1 LQSIAVCAYFPDSQ
15 RSKLSMPTTELCY
28 TSKDERLNLN
38 GEWQFRQCGKKEW
51 LPAQVPGC
59 NFTDLLSNQ
68 QINDPF
74 FRNEESELQWIEK
87 HDWEYRKSFQV
98 DESMLCEN
106 ELALV
111 FAGLDTYCDVYLN
124 GVLLLKS
131 NNMFVGHKVLCKPYL
146 HVGENTLLV
155 IFRSPINEVMPTFL
169 NNGFTYPAEND
180 KSEERLSV
188 FTRKAPYH
196 YGWDWGPRFV
206 TSGIWRNVYLET
218 VKETSISDV
227 YVQQEQLCE
236 ELAQLNF
243 KISLTQ
249 AEQFSGTLDI
259 ECLNKNGLSKQIDI
273 PVNAHKNE
281 INIPFS
287 INEPNLWWPNGLG
300 EAFLYQFKVTLSS
313 NKQCISAKEVVIGLR
328 TIEVIN
334 EADEFGES
342 FYLKV
347 NGQATFMKGA
357 NYIPSDSFLNRVSS
371 SKYQGIF
378 DDAVAAN
385 MNMLRVWGGGIY
397 ENDEFYQLADQNGI
411 LIWQDFMFA
420 CSLYPADDDFL
431 NTVADEVEYNVK
443 RLRNH
448 ACIALWCGN
457 NETEM
462 GIEFWKWP
470 TTFNYSDALYQQ
482 LKQDYAK
489 LFQSVLPEL
498 VKRFDPERFYFSSSP
513 IGFWENKADDNR
525 GDNHYW
531 GVWHGEEPFSEF
543 KQRVPRFMS
552 EFGFQSFPIMDSVKK
567 YSTEDDWHIDSAVM
581 KSHQKHPRGNSLIRQ
596 YMKDEYKDPKDFE
609 SFLYLS
615 QVQQA
620 LGLKIAFEA
629 HRSAMPFC
637 MGTLYWQFNDCWPVA
652 SWSGIDYYGRWKA
665 LHYQAQRCF
674 KHIAVFV
681 DESIHENIEKLQV
694 NIVCDKRESSRL
706 LLTEQL
712 MTLDGQLLWSQ
723 KNIVETKPNA
733 SEVQSSK
740 NIDQFL
746 VEADKSNIVFV
757 ASLHDVDSNDH
768 PKEMISEAMHYFMAT
783 KDLKL
788 SNATLTVNKSVE
800 GDKIALSLFA
810 DSLMRQVYVSI
821 EELDGNFSDNFFDLL
836 PLQSKQIAISTQ
848 GKTEQEVTLLLE
860 KIRIVSIVDTYQN
873 NNNNNQKVN

>member
-1 LQSIAVCAYFPDSQ
+1 
-15 RSKLSMPTTELCY
+15 MPTTELRY
-28 TSKDERLNLN
+28 TSKEERLCLN
-38 GEWQFRQCGKKEW
+38 GEWKFRQCGKKDW
-51 LPAQVPGC
+51 LTAQVPGC

-74 FRNEESELQWIEK
+74 FRNEESQLQWIEK
-87 HDWEYRKSFQV
+87 HDWEYLKSFQV
-98 DESMLCEN
+98 NESMLKET

-124 GVLLLKS
+124 DVLILQS
-131 NNMFVGHKVLCKPYL
+131 NNMFVGHKVLCKSHL
-146 HVGENTLLV
+146 HLGENTLLV
-155 IFRSPINEVMPTFL
+155 IFRSPINEVMPTFRK
-169 NNGFTYPAEND
+169 NGFTYPAEND

-218 VKETSISDV
+218 VNEACIADV
-227 YVQQEQLCE
+227 YVQQEQLSE
-236 ELAQLNF
+236 DVAQLNF
-243 KISLTQ
+243 QISLSNV
-249 AEQFSGTLDI
+249 EQFSGVINI
-259 ECLNKNGLSKQIDI
+259 ECLNVNGLSQQIDI
-273 PVNAHKNE
+273 EVNANQNE
-281 INIPFS
+281 INIPLS
-287 INEPNLWWPNGLG
+287 INKPSLWWPNGLG
-300 EAFLYQFKVTLSS
+300 EAFLYQFKVYLSS
-313 NKQCISAKEVVIGLR
+313 NQQCICSKEVVIGLR

-347 NGQATFMKGA
+347 NGQPTFMKGA
-357 NYIPSDSFLNRVSS
+357 NYIPSDSFLNRVSD
-371 SKYQGIF
+371 SKYQRIF

-420 CSLYPADDDFL
+420 CSLYPADVDFL

-462 GIEFWKWP
+462 GIEFWQWP

-489 LFQSVLPEL
+489 LFQVVLPEL
-498 VKRFDPERFYFSSSP
+498 VERFDPERFYFSSSP
-513 IGFWENKADDNR
+513 IGYWENKADDNR

-552 EFGFQSFPIMDSVKK
+552 EYGFQSFPIMDSVKK

-596 YMKDEYKDPKDFE
+596 YMKTEYHDPKDFE

-674 KHIAVFV
+674 KPIAVFV
-681 DESIHENIEKLQV
+681 DESDEKLQV
-694 NIVCDKRESSRL
+694 NIVCDKRESSQL
-706 LLTEQL
+706 LLTERL

-723 KNIVETKPNA
+723 NNVVDTSPNA
-733 SEVQSSK
+733 NEVYSS
-740 NIDQFL
+740 NSIDTFL
-746 VEADKSNIVFV
+746 AGADKTNIVFV
-757 ASLHDVDSNDH
+757 ACLREIDSKD
-768 PKEMISEAMHYFMAT
+768 KMGEVISEAMHYFTAT

-788 SNATLTVNKSVE
+788 SNATLTMHKSVV
-800 GDKIALSLFA
+800 DNQIKLSLSA

-821 EELDGNFSDNFFDLL
+821 EELNGNFSDNFFDLL
-836 PLQSKQIAISTQ
+836 PQQSKQVSIPTE
-848 GKTEQEVTLLLE
+848 GKTAQEVSLLLE

-873 NNNNNQKVN
+873 NNNNLKVN

>member
-1 LQSIAVCAYFPDSQ
+1 
-15 RSKLSMPTTELCY
+15 MPIKELCY
-28 TSKDERLNLN
+28 KPKDERLCLN

-51 LPAQVPGC
+51 LNAKVPGC
-59 NFTDLLSNQ
+59 NFTDLINNQ

-74 FRNEESELQWIEK
+74 YRVEESELQWVEK
-87 HDWEYRKSFQV
+87 HDWEYRKLFNV
-98 DESMLCEN
+98 NETMLAASAL
-106 ELALV
+106 ELI

-124 GVLLLKS
+124 DILILQS
-131 NNMFVGHKVLCKPYL
+131 HNMFVGHNISCKQWL
-146 HVGENTLLV
+146 KAGENTLHL
-155 IFRSPINEVMPTFL
+155 IFRSPINEVMPRFL
-169 NNGFTYPAEND
+169 DNGFTYPAEND

-196 YGWDWGPRFV
+196 FGWDWGPRFV
-206 TSGIWRNVYLET
+206 TSGIWRSIFLEAIN
-218 VKETSISDV
+218 EASITDV
-227 YVQQEQLCE
+227 YVQQEQLTE
-236 ELAQLNF
+236 DSALLNF
-243 KISLTQ
+243 QVSLTGI
-249 AEQFSGTLDI
+249 EQFSGTLNI
-259 ECLNKNGLSKQIDI
+259 ECLNVSGLTKQIDI
-273 PVNAHKNE
+273 RVNSYKNE
-281 INIPFS
+281 FNIPLA
-287 INEPNLWWPNGLG
+287 IGKPTLWWPNGLG
-300 EAFLYQFKVTLSS
+300 DAFLYQFKISLCS
-313 NKQCISAKEVVIGLR
+313 NQQYISDKELAIGLR

-334 EADEFGES
+334 EKDEFGES

-347 NGQATFMKGA
+347 NGQPTFMKGA
-357 NYIPSDSFLNRVSS
+357 NYIPSDSFLDRVSS
-371 SKYQGIF
+371 DKYEKIF

-397 ENDEFYQLADQNGI
+397 EEDEFYQLADQYGI

-420 CSLYPADDDFL
+420 CSLYPADNSFL

-462 GIEFWKWP
+462 GIEFWQWP
-470 TTFNYSDALYQQ
+470 TTFSYSDELYQK

-489 LFQSVLPEL
+489 LFKDILPEL

-513 IGFWENKADDNR
+513 IGYWENKADDNR

-552 EFGFQSFPIMDSVKK
+552 EYGFQSFPIMDSVKK
-567 YSTEDDWHIDSAVM
+567 YSVEEDWHIDSAVM

-596 YMKDEYKDPKDFE
+596 YMKAEYQDPKDFE

-674 KHIAVFV
+674 KSIAVFV
-681 DESIHENIEKLQV
+681 DESDDELHV
-694 NIVCDKRESSRL
+694 NIVCDQHESTTL

-712 MTLDGQLLWSQ
+712 ITLDGKILWSQ
-723 KNIVETKPNA
+723 QDVIKVKPNA
-733 SEVQSSK
+733 SEVHSSK
-740 NIDQFL
+740 KVNEL
-746 VEADKSNIVFV
+746 LANTDKSNAVFV
-757 ASLHDVDSNDH
+757 TCLYEVDSKSK
-768 PKEMISEAMHYFMAT
+768 PQKLISEAMHYFTAT
-783 KDLKL
+783 KNLNLSTAVLTLHKL
-788 SNATLTVNKSVE
+788 VTDNEIKLTLS
-800 GDKIALSLFA
+800 A
-810 DSLMRQVYVSI
+810 DHLMRQVYVSI

-836 PLQSKQIAISTQ
+836 PNQSKKISIPVQ
-848 GKTEQEVTLLLE
+848 GKTEQEVTSLLE
-860 KIRIVSIVDTYQN
+860 KIRIVSIIDTYQAL
-873 NNNNNQKVN
+873 Q

>member
-1 LQSIAVCAYFPDSQ
+1 
-15 RSKLSMPTTELCY
+15 MPTTVLPSNTKEESLC
-28 TSKDERLNLN
+28 LN
-38 GEWQFRQCGKKEW
+38 GQWQFRQYGDKEW
-51 LPAQVPGC
+51 LAAQVPGC
-59 NFTDLLSNQ
+59 NFSDLLNNL

-74 FRNEESELQWIEK
+74 HRNEESQLQWIEK
-87 HDWEYRKSFQV
+87 HDWEYRKLFNIN
-98 DESMLCEN
+98 ESMLAVSA
-106 ELALV
+106 LDLV

-124 GVLLLKS
+124 DVLILQS
-131 NNMFVGHKVLCKPYL
+131 NNMFVGHKISCKQWL
-146 HVGENTLLV
+146 TVGENTLHI
-155 IFRSPINEVMPTFL
+155 IFRSPINEVMPIFRD
-169 NNGFTYPAEND
+169 NGFTYPAEND

-206 TSGIWRNVYLET
+206 TSGIWRSVSLE
-218 VKETSISDV
+218 VVNQVSIDDV
-227 YVQQEQLCE
+227 YVQQEKLSE
-236 ELAQLNF
+236 DLAQLNF
-243 KISLTQ
+243 QISLTG
-249 AEQFSGTLDI
+249 AEQFNGTIHI
-259 ECLNKNGLSKQIDI
+259 ECLNINGLSQRIESQQIDI
-273 PVNAHKNE
+273 AVVDHNQSL
-281 INIPFS
+281 NIPLVVD
-287 INEPNLWWPNGLG
+287 NPNLWWPNGLG
-300 EAFLYQFKVTLSS
+300 DAFLYQFKVSLFSEQ
-313 NKQCISAKEVVIGLR
+313 QCLDAKELSIGLR

-334 EADEFGES
+334 EKDEFGES

-347 NGQATFMKGA
+347 NGQPTFMKGA
-357 NYIPSDSFLNRVSS
+357 NYIPSDSFLDRVSS
-371 SKYQGIF
+371 SKYEKIF

-397 ENDEFYQLADQNGI
+397 ENDEFYQLADQRGI

-462 GIEFWKWP
+462 GIEFWQWP
-470 TTFNYSDALYQQ
+470 TTFNYSDELYRK
-482 LKQDYAK
+482 LKQDYSK
-489 LFQSVLPEL
+489 LFKTVLPEL
-498 VKRFDPERFYFSSSP
+498 VERFDPERFYFSSSP
-513 IGFWENKADDNR
+513 IGYWENKEDDNR

-567 YSTEDDWHIDSAVM
+567 YSIEEDWHIDSAVM

-596 YMKDEYKDPKDFE
+596 YMKDEYQDPKDFE

-674 KHIAVFV
+674 KNIAVFV
-681 DESIHENIEKLQV
+681 EEGVNENDDALMV
-694 NIVCDKRESSRL
+694 NIVCDKRESETL
-706 LLTEQL
+706 KLTEQL
-712 MTLDGQLLWSQ
+712 MTLDGQQLWTQ
-723 KNIVETKPNA
+723 QIVIETMPLS
-733 SEVQSSK
+733 SEVYSSK
-740 NIDQFL
+740 SINNL
-746 VEADKSNIVFV
+746 LAEANKNDVVFV
-757 ASLHDVDSNDH
+757 TYIHNINSKGEQGSL
-768 PKEMISEAMHYFMAT
+768 ISEAFHYFTST
-783 KDLKL
+783 KDLNLVDANLTVHKSAEDNQIKL
-788 SNATLTVNKSVE
+788 SL
-800 GDKIALSLFA
+800 LA
-810 DSLMRQVYVSI
+810 DNLMRQVYVSI
-821 EELDGNFSDNFFDLL
+821 EDLDGNFSDNFFDLL
-836 PLQSKQIAISTQ
+836 PHSTKEISIDTAD
-848 GKTEQEVTLLLE
+848 KTDQEVALLLE
-860 KIRIVSIVDTYQN
+860 KIRIVSIVDTYQ
-873 NNNNNQKVN
+873 K